1 MERKANRK
9 RKTAY
14 NKYKSDNELNNAIRK
29 FNRKRERIIRKNKE
43 AVEYLPEK
51 KTVRQ
56 VKELI
61 GNKRDRNKIL
71 RQLNA
76 FMKAD
81 AEKKYITK
89 QGVVTTKWQIDVLR
103 EQTKAINRKRRE
115 RKKELAEQKANLP
128 YHTDT
133 LKQLSLEPRKLT
145 AYEYKQ
151 KAHWNEFL
159 RRSEEEFSSR
169 FRDITDER
177 YKQNYIKALGVD
189 ETLPDFNTSKI
200 AELIESLPASVVVK
214 AMETNPNLELSY
226 QYSFEEQEIKYMEI
240 LEGWQE
246 IYNEYNKS

>member
-9 RKTAY
+9 RKTDY
-14 NKYKSDNELNNAIRK
+14 NKYKSDNELNQAIRR
-29 FNRKRERIIRKNKE
+29 FNRKRERIIKKNKE
-43 AVEYLPEK
+43 AVDYLPEK

-61 GNKRDRNKIL
+61 GNKRDRNKII
-71 RQLNA
+71 RQLNN

-81 AEKKYITK
+81 AEKQYITK

-103 EQTKAINRKRRE
+103 EQTRAINRKRRE
-115 RKKELAEQKANLP
+115 RKKELAEKKANLP

-177 YKQNYIKALGVD
+177 YKQNYLKALFSD
-189 ETLPDFNTSKI
+189 ETMPDFNTGKI
-200 AELIESLPASVVVK
+200 AELVKTLPADVIVK
-214 AMETNPNLELSY
+214 ALDNNPNLELSY
-226 QYSFEEQEIKYMEI
+226 QYSFEEQEVKYMEI

-246 IYNEYNKS
+246 IFNEYNKS